1 MSILPRPPAYKGS
14 LNVICCLPRCG
25 DRCDHAVCSTCQTL
39 MAKDK
44 EKMDQNV
51 QVQVSKEE
59 DSKKR
64 KDVREYG
71 ICRLSRIGLYV

>member
-1 MSILPRPPAYKGS
+1 
-14 LNVICCLPRCG
+14 
-25 DRCDHAVCSTCQTL
+25 